1 MKRLM
6 VAAVFLF
13 ACDDSG
19 GGSPDARP
27 ADGPAG
33 ADARVFDAPTGGADA
48 RTYDAPTGGPDAR
61 VFDAPTGAPDATPTT
76 PDAMRVTWNA
86 NIQSLVMS
94 CTMGGGCHG
103 GGSPAGGYSLASY
116 TGALGNGTDSTP
128 NVIPGSASS
137 LLITHGHAAGISPQL
152 RVWIVDNNAAE
163 Y

>member
-33 ADARVFDAPTGGADA
+33 A
-48 RTYDAPTGGPDAR
+48 DAR